1 MQQTVM
7 QQTERDNMSI
17 SLRLLIVEDSEDDAS
32 LLVRELRQADYDL
45 TVKRVDTLAA
55 MSMALVNQAWDIV
68 ICDYNMPRF
77 NAPDAL
83 ALIRKSGLDLPFIIV
98 SGSIGEDLAVAAMKN
113 GAQDY
118 ILKNNLARMIPVIER
133 ELREVKARRERAQA
147 EQTIK
152 YLAYYDPLTS
162 LPNRILLLERLQ
174 QAVLDGQR
182 GKHPVALLLMDL
194 NHFKEINDTLGHRY
208 GDILLYQVGSRIKRV
223 LFEPDMVS
231 RLGGDE
237 FAVLLPRLAAAEHIN
252 GVIQKILKALEE
264 PFLIENLPI
273 AVEASIGITLYPDHG
288 ADAETLFQRADV
300 AMYAAKR
307 TGSGYA
313 VYVAEL
319 DRHSPRRLALMGELR
334 QAIEQ
339 NQLLLHYQ
347 PKISLMTGHVVGVE
361 ALVRWQHPEYGF
373 IPPDQFIGPAEQTG
387 LIGPL
392 TQWVLNTALNQHRAW
407 YQAGKKLTVSI
418 NLSARNLHDSRL
430 PDQLAELM
438 RVCGGSPEQLELE
451 ITESAIMADPT
462 RAMEIL
468 LNLHKMGIR
477 FSIDDFGT
485 GYSSL
490 AYLKKMPVDTIKID
504 KSFVIN
510 MANDANDAVIVR
522 STIELGHN
530 MGIKVVAEGVEN
542 KEAYQRLAELGCD
555 AAQGY
560 YMGRPLPAAEL
571 SRWLDESPW
580 GIKRA

>member
-1 MQQTVM
+1 
-7 QQTERDNMSI
+7 MSG

-68 ICDYNMPRF
+68 ICDDNMPRF

-133 ELREVKARRERAQA
+133 ELREVKVRRERAQA

-182 GKHPVALLLMDL
+182 GQHPVALLLMDL

-252 GVIQKILKALEE
+252 VVIQKILKALEE

-273 AVEASIGITLYPDHG
+273 AVEASIGIALYPDHG

-319 DRHSPRRLALMGELR
+319 DQHSPRRLALMGELR

-347 PKISLMTGHVVGVE
+347 PKISLMTGHVIGVE

-373 IPPDQFIGPAEQTG
+373 IPPDRFIGPAEQTG

-418 NLSARNLHDSRL
+418 NLSARNLHDSQL

-438 RVCGGSPEQLELE
+438 RACGGSPEQLELE

-468 LNLHKMGIR
+468 LKLHKMGIR

-510 MANDANDAVIVR
+510 MAKDANDAVIVR

-571 SRWLDESPW
+571 SRWLDESAW